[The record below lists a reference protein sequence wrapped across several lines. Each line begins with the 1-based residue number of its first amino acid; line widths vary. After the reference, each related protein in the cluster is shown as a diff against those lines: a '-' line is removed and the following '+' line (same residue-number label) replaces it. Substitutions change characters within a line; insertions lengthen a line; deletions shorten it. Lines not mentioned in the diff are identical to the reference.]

1 MTAQRIILVPQ
12 EVCANRTMTKAI
24 PAREES
30 SNAAPHKEVE
40 IKLRVTDVA
49 SFRRKLKKLNARIMP
64 REVAAKDGRV
74 HELNTLYDTPQGGF
88 ARHGQ
93 LLRIRV
99 ESAGTVARTASST
112 KLAAGKRPAARMRA
126 ILTYKGPAE
135 SAIASPPAA
144 ATGHNR
150 PSPHHKTREEIEAEI
165 LDPAAMAKVLHALGL
180 RGWFHYEK
188 FRTTYQLPAKKSWA
202 KDLLIELDETPI
214 GAFIE
219 LEGPSEAIDRAAR
232 ELGYS
237 RHDYVT
243 KSYLALHIE
252 SCQRQGKTIS
262 QLAPGIVSGIPD
274 MVFSH
279 EKKSR

>member
-1 MTAQRIILVPQ
+1 
-12 EVCANRTMTKAI
+12 MTKAI
-24 PAREES
+24 QVREES
-30 SNAAPHKEVE
+30 SDAAPHKEIE
-40 IKLRVTDVA
+40 IKLRVTDA
-49 SFRRKLKKLNARIMP
+49 AAFRRKLKKLNARVMP

-99 ESAGTVARTASST
+99 ESAGAAARTTSSP
-112 KLAAGKRPAARMRA
+112 KSAAGKRATAPMRA

-135 SAIASPPAA
+135 SAGAASSA
-144 ATGHNR
+144 ATPGHNR

-219 LEGPSEAIDRAAR
+219 LEGPPEAIDRAAH

-252 SCQRQGKTIS
+252 SCQRQGRNIP
-262 QLAPGIVSGIPD
+262 QLAPGVVTRIPD
-274 MVFSH
+274 MLFSK